1 MATERLNRYLS
12 LAASVSRRVADEM
25 VRNGRVTVGGVPV
38 LDPGTLWDPSTQ
50 EVRLDGRTL
59 VPVQE
64 EKIYIMLYKPDN
76 VVTTMKDREGRKTA
90 PSLIGELS
98 SRVFPVGRLDFH
110 TTGLLLLTNDG
121 EFAYRLTHPRFG
133 VEKTYIAKLQ
143 SVPRPAELNVLRRG
157 VAIEGKMTTPA
168 QINFIEKKGGKAWV
182 MMRIAEGRYHQVRKM
197 FDAIGHRVTKLRRVA
212 IGPLELSGVEPGE
225 WRYLTSKEVR
235 EMNAYMDRRA
245 VEVAGQKP
253 PADVPRHP
261 KRFETPADRGKRKVI
276 RQSINEAA
284 RKKEIEKEKAAAAAK
299 GRRAQG
305 PAPAEA
311 RLEAGS
317 ETPREEEVP
326 PEAPGTVQ
334 EAVAAPP
341 KRSAPYPVTRR
352 TIFPMLAFDSIR
364 RWASPTSR
372 QSKTESTIGTSL
384 PSANRGR
391 ANSEKARVSAIFRA
405 VSIERSPAPAICSR
419 FDMSVRRLNFPT
431 SAPPS
436 VPMTTIL
443 PSTARA
449 SRFCSKYGAPTKS
462 RTMSTPRP
470 PVCSATHGANGPSL

>member
-1 MATERLNRYLS
+1 MGTDRNTQRLNRYLS

-25 VRNGRVTVGGVPV
+25 VRNGRVTVGGVKV

-197 FDAIGHRVTKLRRVA
+197 FEAIGHRVTKLRRVE

-245 VEVAGQKP
+245 VEVAGQKA
-253 PADVPRHP
+253 PADVPRPP
-261 KRFETPADRGKRKVI
+261 KRFETPADRGKRKAI
-276 RQSINEAA
+276 KQSINEAA

-299 GRRAQG
+299 AAERKG
-305 PAPAEA
+305 PRQPKPAWKRGA
-311 RLEAGS
+311 KH
-317 ETPREEEVP
+317 
-326 PEAPGTVQ
+326 PGKKKS
-334 EAVAAPP
+334 PP
-341 KRSAPYPVTRR
+341 KP
-352 TIFPMLAFDSIR
+352 
-364 RWASPTSR
+364 
-372 QSKTESTIGTSL
+372 
-384 PSANRGR
+384 RGPFKKR
-391 ANSEKARVSAIFRA
+391 
-405 VSIERSPAPAICSR
+405 
-419 FDMSVRRLNFPT
+419 
-431 SAPPS
+431 
-436 VPMTTIL
+436 
-443 PSTARA
+443 
-449 SRFCSKYGAPTKS
+449 
-462 RTMSTPRP
+462 
-470 PVCSATHGANGPSL
+470 